1 MCSSSEGME
10 GLEDRILGRIEN
22 GDFFVCVK

>member
-10 GLEDRILGRIEN
+10 RLEDRILGMIEN
-22 GDFFVCVK
+22 GDLFVVGK

>member
-22 GDFFVCVK
+22 EDLFVVGK